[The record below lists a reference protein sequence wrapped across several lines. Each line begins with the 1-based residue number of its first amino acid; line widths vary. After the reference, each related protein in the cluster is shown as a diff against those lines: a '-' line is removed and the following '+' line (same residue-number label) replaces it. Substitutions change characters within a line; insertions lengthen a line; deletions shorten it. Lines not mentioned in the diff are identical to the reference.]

1 MDRVKRSMSRRCRK
15 LCRAKRKNVAI
26 AIIEDIV
33 TNVALVIVGYLLN
46 ACIRFMV
53 GWDSREAWAKL
64 RRLVQ
69 RILSPREE

>member
-1 MDRVKRSMSRRCRK
+1 M
-15 LCRAKRKNVAI
+15 AI

-33 TNVALVIVGYLLN
+33 TNVALVVVGYLLN

>member
-1 MDRVKRSMSRRCRK
+1 MV
-15 LCRAKRKNVAI
+15 I
-26 AIIEDIV
+26 AIIEDII

-53 GWDSREAWAKL
+53 GWDSREAWIKL

-69 RILSPREE
+69 GILSPGEE